1 MSPIRATL
9 ELGGLTLFHRYDAPT
24 DFAGRHAVALASIVR
39 PAEEYVTGI
48 DCADRWRLR
57 RRGVRL
63 VLTDERVVAFSP
75 NPAAPM
81 KRSHWLEETS
91 HVGYGSGTFTAELRF
106 NGVGFYETYRVPKR
120 LGREFAAAVRER
132 LDAPRP

>member
-9 ELGGLTLFHRYDAPT
+9 ELGGLALFHRYDTPT
-24 DFAGRHAVALASIVR
+24 DFTGRHAMALASIVR
-39 PAEEYVTGI
+39 PAEGYVTGI

-81 KRSHWLEETS
+81 KRSHWLEAMS
-91 HVGYGSGTFTAELRF
+91 NVDYHPGVFTGELRF
-106 NGVGFYETYRVPKR
+106 SGVGFYETYRVPKR
-120 LGREFAAAVRER
+120 LGREFAAAVREQS
-132 LDAPRP
+132 DATRP

>member
-1 MSPIRATL
+1 MSPLAASL
-9 ELGGLTLFHRYDAPT
+9 ELGWLTLFHRYDAPT
-24 DFAGRHAVALASIVR
+24 EFTGRHAAALASIVR
-39 PAEEYVTGI
+39 PDEGYVTGI

-57 RRGVRL
+57 RRGIRL

-75 NPAAPM
+75 NPAAPV

-91 HVGYGSGTFTAELRF
+91 SVGYDAGTITAELRF

-120 LGREFAAAVRER
+120 LGREFAAAVGER
-132 LDAPRP
+132 LDAARP